1 MKFCV
6 ISLLA
11 TIVLERISYFPVSE
25 ITLGLWTI
33 ILGTGPWFDPSHVSV
48 DCHCGKAWNLKKNLG
63 TVILHTFS
71 FLYWACGQY
80 IVAALHNTTDI
91 LPIVTFPAQYNLVVS
106 TFRTSPVFPV
116 SLEQLYDAAFVR
128 ATSLCWREHFHL
140 GEICIFPPVSNP
152 NKTTCERRRS
162 SACDWKEMQ

>member
-1 MKFCV
+1 MLDKNAQTEAFTLSCISAVYKHPVLMKFCV

-63 TVILHTFS
+63 TVIWHTLS

-91 LPIVTFPAQYNLVVS
+91 LLILTFPAQYNLVVS

-116 SLEQLYDAAFVR
+116 S
-128 ATSLCWREHFHL
+128 
-140 GEICIFPPVSNP
+140 P
-152 NKTTCERRRS
+152 
-162 SACDWKEMQ
+162 CDWKEMQ